1 MMNGDQTAQA
11 MCLRVLTQSCE
22 QIVFHAAS
30 GVDKAVY
37 SIECGLPPEELM
49 LLVAELIHVGQRR
62 QLRPVTLYRTPHD
75 LPVSAGVQPRGNAP
89 FGKRCPHARLAV
101 DRHAERAAHQRADP
115 IGEVFRIDLPVE
127 LGNAM

>member
-49 LLVAELIHVGQRR
+49 LLVAELIHVGQGD
-62 QLRPVTLYRTPHD
+62 QLRAMTFYRMPYR
-75 LPVSAGVQPRGNAP
+75 LPVSRSV
-89 FGKRCPHARLAV
+89 
-101 DRHAERAAHQRADP
+101 
-115 IGEVFRIDLPVE
+115 
-127 LGNAM
+127 